1 MKPIV
6 LIQNQEP
13 MRTIFLFCFSLL
25 VCGFSYGQE
34 QPENVKE
41 GDVFTINSNSN
52 LKFKSLKLPKL
63 NMLVKQGE
71 RPNYK
76 KLDGLE
82 VEIVSVENTKK
93 GTFAVLKRTDDENFF
108 IHRKTIK
115 ANLDKAFS
123 YGELK

>member
-1 MKPIV
+1 
-6 LIQNQEP
+6 

-25 VCGFSYGQE
+25 ISGLSFGQE
-34 QPENVKE
+34 QPQNVKE
-41 GDVFTINSNSN
+41 GDVFTINSSSN
-52 LKFKSLKLPKL
+52 LKYESLKLPKL

-76 KLDGLE
+76 KLKGLE
-82 VEIVSVENTKK
+82 VEVVSVEKTKK
-93 GTFAVLKRTDDENFF
+93 GTFAVLKRTDDEDFF

>member
-1 MKPIV
+1 MRISILMCIGL
-6 LIQNQEP
+6 LISG
-13 MRTIFLFCFSLL
+13 L
-25 VCGFSYGQE
+25 SYGQN
-34 QPENVKE
+34 QPDKVKE
-41 GDVFTINSNSN
+41 GDTFTINSNSN
-52 LKFKSLKLPKL
+52 LKFHSLKLPKL

-76 KLDGLE
+76 KLDGME
-82 VEIVSVENTKK
+82 VEIVSIEKTKK
-93 GTFAVLKRTDDENFF
+93 GTFALLKRSNDENFF

>member
-1 MKPIV
+1 MRFNILV
-6 LIQNQEP
+6 FIGLLISG
-13 MRTIFLFCFSLL
+13 I
-25 VCGFSYGQE
+25 SYGQK
-34 QPENVKE
+34 QSENVKE
-41 GDVFTINSNSN
+41 GDIFTINSSSN
-52 LKFKSLKLPKL
+52 LKFHSLKLPKL

-76 KLDGLE
+76 KLDGME
-82 VEIVSVENTKK
+82 VEVISIENTNK
-93 GTFAVLKRTDDENFF
+93 GTFAVLKRSNDENFF

>member
-1 MKPIV
+1 
-6 LIQNQEP
+6 
-13 MRTIFLFCFSLL
+13 MRKIILMSLCLFISG
-25 VCGFSYGQE
+25 VGFAQQ
-34 QPENVKE
+34 QPENVE
-41 GDVFTINSNSN
+41 TGDVFTINSNSN

>member
-1 MKPIV
+1 FWCKSKRKINAMRFSILV
-6 LIQNQEP
+6 FMGILISG
-13 MRTIFLFCFSLL
+13 I
-25 VCGFSYGQE
+25 SYGQK
-34 QPENVKE
+34 QSENVKE
-41 GDVFTINSNSN
+41 GDIFTINSSSN
-52 LKFKSLKLPKL
+52 LKFHSLKLPKL

-76 KLDGLE
+76 KLDGME
-82 VEIVSVENTKK
+82 VEVISIENTNK
-93 GTFAVLKRTDDENFF
+93 GTFAVLKRSNDENFF